1 MHDLHMGEH
10 GWGRGRGRGPGGG
23 GGRGAGRRGRA
34 RRGDVRAAVL
44 ALLTESPMHGYEMI
58 QQLDERTGG
67 LWKPSPGS
75 IYPALSLLEDE
86 GLVQAEEVDGRRRF
100 TLTEAGRRAAEDG
113 GGRTPWDDVT
123 AGVSAADHEL
133 RRVLRQIGV
142 AARQVGE
149 AGDDAAKTR
158 AAEILVET
166 RKRLYAILAETD

>member
-1 MHDLHMGEH
+1 MRYAHMSDH
-10 GWGRGRGRGPGGG
+10 GRGRG
-23 GGRGAGRRGRA
+23 GGRGTGRRGRA

-86 GLVQAEEVDGRRRF
+86 GLVVAEEIDGKRRF
-100 TLTEAGRRAAEDG
+100 TLTEAGREAAAEGAD
-113 GGRTPWDDVT
+113 RTPWDEVT
-123 AGVSAADHEL
+123 AGVSDADQEL
-133 RRVLRQIGV
+133 RRVVRQIGV

-166 RKRLYAILAETD
+166 RKKLYAVLAETD